1 MKKITLIALAILSFS
16 YILMAQD
23 DGKRIDSL
31 VAQYTDNAEF
41 AGSVLVVKSGK
52 LLLKKGYGYSHTE
65 QLTPHD
71 ANTIFNIAS
80 LTKPFTAA
88 LILKL
93 AEDGKLSINDQLN
106 KYYPTYPGG
115 ERITLRHLLTHTSG
129 IANYTDDKSFWAMDQ
144 SKQVGLEKM

>member
-1 MKKITLIALAILSFS
+1 MKKIAMIVLALVSIPYILIAQEYA
-16 YILMAQD
+16 
-23 DGKRIDSL
+23 KRIDSL

-41 AGSVLVVKSGK
+41 AGSVLVVKSGR
-52 LLLKKGYGYSHTE
+52 LLLKKGYGYSHAE

-93 AEDGKLSINDQLN
+93 AEDGKLSIDDQLD
-106 KYYPTYPGG
+106 KYYPAYPGA
-115 ERITLRHLLTHTSG
+115 ERIRLRHLLTHTTG
-129 IANYTDDKSFWAMDQ
+129 IPNYTDDKNFWRWTRA
-144 SKQVGLEKM
+144 KN